1 MRWRPTGKDHCR
13 WKQIGE
19 HRPRQTKPSGKL
31 RHPRPT
37 CLGTQVM
44 LIQKGQV
51 QPDVSCQYQSVASI
65 DESYAMVGVHVDST
79 LQEKIRRGEYVD
91 FTRLL
96 PRDKQVYDDHHLELV
111 YKDGQTYFVPA
122 GERDGSSSSIN
133 SFHKWELA
141 FRVFSNVYLKEHPER
156 TTELVQYNHIICTAA
171 CAYIWENVYTYD
183 REFHMHMSNFPQRSS
198 TLILQQAWTMFLKD
212 RLRQGGLWQK

>member
-1 MRWRPTGKDHCR
+1 MFGNPGNVNTER
-13 WKQIGE
+13 
-19 HRPRQTKPSGKL
+19 
-31 RHPRPT
+31 
-37 CLGTQVM
+37 
-44 LIQKGQV
+44 QV
-51 QPDVSCQYQSVASI
+51 QPDVSCQYQSAASV
-65 DESYAMVGVHVDST
+65 DESYAMVGAHVDST
-79 LQEKIRRGEYVD
+79 LQEKIRRGEYID

-111 YKDGQTYFVPA
+111 YKGGQTYFVPA

-156 TTELVQYNHIICTAA
+156 ATELVQYNHIICTAA
-171 CAYIWENVYTYD
+171 SVYVWENVYTYD
-183 REFHMHMSNFPQRSS
+183 REFHMHMSNFPQRSW

-212 RLRQGGLWQK
+212 RLCQGGIMAEIISPHTINKRKKLAIILIKAYAQQG